1 MKLSKKSPPWLDQ
14 DLLAQELA
22 KKGCSLSEP
31 EFSKVIDSL
40 ESVLAEAVRN
50 EKNRRRVRR
59 NDAEKHSWPAAEV
72 LSEEQLSKLPEW
84 VLSQLDDSV
93 VVGTSRK
100 VVQVPDG
107 RKFHLGNALNELSGA
122 EWTFFLNSVLS
133 TRYATAGPDSFA
145 HHIRKIHPSPKPPQL
160 MRGIIEFF
168 TKSDELVL
176 DYFMGVGGTLL
187 GASLANRRAVGID
200 LSSKYIDAYKAA
212 ANELKL
218 AEQQTIV
225 GDAMVVL
232 QQPSAHSRL
241 LVPESVSLIAID
253 PPYGDMMKREKTG
266 ETAKLGGDVSP
277 TPFTD
282 LAADLG
288 NLPIEEFHVRFRESV
303 QLAMPLLRN
312 NGHLVVFTKDLQPQ
326 GSTPNLLHARI
337 IEELS
342 LIEGLRYLG
351 LKVWADLGV
360 NLYPYGYPH
369 AFVANQIHQYIMFF
383 KKVS

>member
-1 MKLSKKSPPWLDQ
+1 
-14 DLLAQELA
+14 
-22 KKGCSLSEP
+22 
-31 EFSKVIDSL
+31 
-40 ESVLAEAVRN
+40 
-50 EKNRRRVRR
+50 
-59 NDAEKHSWPAAEV
+59 
-72 LSEEQLSKLPEW
+72 
-84 VLSQLDDSV
+84 
-93 VVGTSRK
+93 
-100 VVQVPDG
+100 
-107 RKFHLGNALNELSGA
+107 
-122 EWTFFLNSVLS
+122 
-133 TRYATAGPDSFA
+133 
-145 HHIRKIHPSPKPPQL
+145 
-160 MRGIIEFF
+160 
-168 TKSDELVL
+168 
-176 DYFMGVGGTLL
+176 
-187 GASLANRRAVGID
+187 
-200 LSSKYIDAYKAA
+200 
-212 ANELKL
+212 
-218 AEQQTIV
+218 
-225 GDAMVVL
+225 MVVL